1 MVDRY
6 KKPILKL
13 QDSYVDFDQ
22 GKYIMTENKTPTPPV
37 QEVRPDAKRP
47 NETGSISVEGFVR
60 IFDPNTKEKFVEKR
74 A

>member
-1 MVDRY
+1 M
-6 KKPILKL
+6 
-13 QDSYVDFDQ
+13 DQ
-22 GKYIMTENKTPTPPV
+22 KDNQPTPKEAV
-37 QEVRPDAKRP
+37 QQPRPKKP